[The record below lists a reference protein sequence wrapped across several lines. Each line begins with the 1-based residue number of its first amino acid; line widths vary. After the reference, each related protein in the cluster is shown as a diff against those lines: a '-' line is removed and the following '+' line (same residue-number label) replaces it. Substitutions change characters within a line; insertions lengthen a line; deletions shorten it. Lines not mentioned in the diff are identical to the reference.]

1 MAKLEI
7 DEGNSRNVSLRLIG
21 KRCRD
26 DRTYNLPSVSEVAA
40 LIVGDFDEALGDRD
54 IIVESQ
60 NGELQRIP
68 ELHPSFLGLQYPI
81 LFPYGEDG
89 YREDIDFAIS
99 NNSGLNSRKKI
110 SPREYFSFRLQQ
122 REDEPPT
129 ILHAR
134 RLFQQFVVD
143 AYTMIE
149 AGRLRFV
156 RTHQKQLCA
165 EMYKGLNDAILR
177 GETDPSTQ
185 GKRVILPSSFVGGA
199 RYMIQNYQDAMALCG
214 WFGYPT
220 LFITF
225 TSNPKWPEIVRF
237 VDSRGLKYT
246 DRPDIVCRIFKV
258 KLDELIRDIRKNKI
272 FGNVQA
278 VIYTVEFQKRGLPH
292 AHILFFLS
300 KEDKQIVVEQIDKF
314 ISFEIPAVEID
325 PFYHANV
332 AELMVHGPCG
342 VSRPSS
348 PCMVKGRCGKYFPKR
363 FVDATTF
370 DGDGYPIYRRRDDGR
385 VVLKNDI
392 PLDNRYVVPHNRY
405 LLMKYGGHINVE
417 WCNQS
422 RSIKYLFKYINKG
435 LDRVTAT
442 FMESG
447 MDSSEN
453 NIDEVK
459 MYYDC
464 RYVSS
469 SEAVWRI
476 FGFDMQYKDPPVE
489 RLGFHFENEQSVIFS
504 ESEPLDIILD
514 RRTAHQSKFLGW
526 MEANKIYPQGRD
538 LTYSEFPTRFV
549 WKGNCWQP
557 RKQRFAIGRMFYIA
571 PGSGEMYYLR
581 CLLNIVRGATSY
593 EEIRCVNGIQY
604 DTFRE
609 ACFALGLLDDDKE
622 YVDGITEAN
631 LVLNDDEIKNLAL
644 VEIDR
649 LLVKV
654 GRSLRDFDDIP
665 YPSSENYQLSVDGL
679 INEEL
684 CYDHASLSKDL
695 LNFISKFTDEQR
707 HVYDVIMTSINS
719 DIGGM
724 FFVYGYGGTGK
735 TFIWRSLSA
744 AIRSKGEIFLNVA
757 SSVIASLLLPGG
769 RTAHSRFKIPIN
781 PNEDSDEA
789 PMIHKYCIEALDK
802 SLRDIMRSDI
812 HS

>member
-1 MAKLEI
+1 M
-7 DEGNSRNVSLRLIG
+7 
-21 KRCRD
+21 
-26 DRTYNLPSVSEVAA
+26 
-40 LIVGDFDEALGDRD
+40 
-54 IIVESQ
+54 
-60 NGELQRIP
+60 
-68 ELHPSFLGLQYPI
+68 
-81 LFPYGEDG
+81 
-89 YREDIDFAIS
+89 
-99 NNSGLNSRKKI
+99 
-110 SPREYFSFRLQQ
+110 
-122 REDEPPT
+122 
-129 ILHAR
+129 
-134 RLFQQFVVD
+134 
-143 AYTMIE
+143 
-149 AGRLRFV
+149 
-156 RTHQKQLCA
+156 
-165 EMYKGLNDAILR
+165 
-177 GETDPSTQ
+177 
-185 GKRVILPSSFVGGA
+185 
-199 RYMIQNYQDAMALCG
+199 
-214 WFGYPT
+214 
-220 LFITF
+220 
-225 TSNPKWPEIVRF
+225 
-237 VDSRGLKYT
+237 
-246 DRPDIVCRIFKV
+246 
-258 KLDELIRDIRKNKI
+258 
-272 FGNVQA
+272 
-278 VIYTVEFQKRGLPH
+278 EFQKRGLPH

-314 ISFEIPAVEID
+314 ISAEIPAVEID

-392 PLDNRYVVPHNRY
+392 PYVVPHNRY

-622 YVDGITEAN
+622 YVDGITEAS
-631 LVLNDDEIKNLAL
+631 IWASPH
-644 VEIDR
+644 
-649 LLVKV
+649 
-654 GRSLRDFDDIP
+654 SLRNLFVTLL
-665 YPSSENYQLSVDGL
+665 SSDSISRPNFVWSVCWKFLS
-679 INEEL
+679 E
-684 CYDHASLSKDL
+684 
-695 LNFISKFTDEQR
+695 
-707 HVYDVIMTSINS
+707 DVLYERRRLVNNLGI
-719 DIGGM
+719 
-724 FFVYGYGGTGK
+724 
-735 TFIWRSLSA
+735 L
-744 AIRSKGEIFLNVA
+744 
-757 SSVIASLLLPGG
+757 
-769 RTAHSRFKIPIN
+769 
-781 PNEDSDEA
+781 
-789 PMIHKYCIEALDK
+789 
-802 SLRDIMRSDI
+802 
-812 HS
+812 